1 MNGDLSRA
9 PAFTYDE
16 NKCVGGGAFGAVYEG
31 ILTKN
36 NTRVC
41 VKVSTAM
48 QLLNLPRHSLGLP
61 TQIILDLIGDLANA
75 LSALFDEKI
84 VHRDIKPTN
93 ILNRA
98 LTAYQMRRPRA
109 FAMKESLDKATAVV
123 QLELYILDK
132 HDEERNVVDTAVD
145 VKQTSQMR
153 RKNYKQNLLRP
164 TAQCASAKEHDTLV
178 DAVLPRSTS
187 TLNATSNAS
196 IVKRRISHPVSS
208 KNEHFNQFSLST

>member
-48 QLLNLPRHSLGLP
+48 ESGTYGVP
-61 TQIILDLIGDLANA
+61 
-75 LSALFDEKI
+75 DEKTKS
-84 VHRDIKPTN
+84 VRDEGKSRQS
-93 ILNRA
+93 NRSCA
-98 LTAYQMRRPRA
+98 ARA
-109 FAMKESLDKATAVV
+109 GNRGVSWIFVKFGGD
-123 QLELYILDK
+123 ILDK

-153 RKNYKQNLLRP
+153 RKNYKQNLALHFRMRDAWFISRQCILAQLRP

-196 IVKRRISHPVSS
+196 IKCFQVRNGAGRAHSYLLHASVNGAKGP
-208 KNEHFNQFSLST
+208 